1 MIKKIM
7 SLVLFT
13 SMLIGAE
20 GECPTSIMSDLQEAG
35 SHVYQA
41 GKHLLNGVKHTAQSV
56 PPVIRAGEKCITNM
70 LNFIERY
77 PATTALTVAAMVG
90 TVIYARLRWKEHCRS
105 ANIHRVHVHLR

>member
-13 SMLIGAE
+13 SMLIRAE
-20 GECPTSIMSDLQEAG
+20 GECPTSIMCDLQEAG
-35 SHVYQA
+35 SHVYEA

-56 PPVIRAGEKCITNM
+56 PPVIRAGEKCITNT

-77 PATTALTVAAMVG
+77 PATTIISVVAIG
-90 TVIYARLRWKEHCRS
+90 GILLYAKSRLNKACRCS
-105 ANIHRVHVHLR
+105 KWRCVCVRIA